1 MKFWQII
8 KNMNWASR
16 LGLFIVSGFGFCA
29 IFAPWLAPYGQSEI
43 VGDVWGPL
51 FGKFIFGTDQIGRDM
66 LSMLIYGARNMIA
79 LALLT
84 TGCAFGLGSLLGFLA
99 ATMGGWVDQVLSRF
113 VDVVISI
120 PTLIFAL
127 IVLSATGTSISAL
140 VIVIAI
146 IYAMPVYRIARAVA
160 MDIEVMEYVE
170 VARLRGEGLW
180 WIMRKEILPNALTP
194 LAAEFGQRA
203 QFSRPWPAAATC
215 RLGFHGTGKRRW
227 NCLGVYASAGTCHL
241 HRPADH
247 WHQPDCRFSSPES
260 QRLARRPLTIR
271 CRGQGIIS
279 TASKR
284 VTRGAVSYSSLARKR
299 SSTALKS
306 VCRSQNMR
314 CLPIATTF
322 ALGQPRSAL

>member
-8 KNMNWASR
+8 KNMTWASR
-16 LGLFIVSGFGFCA
+16 LGLFVVSGFGFCA

-43 VGDVWGPL
+43 VGDVWEPL

-127 IVLSATGTSISAL
+127 IVLSSTGTSISAL

-194 LAAEFGQRA
+194 LAAEFGLRFCFVFLLISGLSFLGLGLQPPLADWGAMVRGNA
-203 QFSRPWPAAATC
+203 DGIAWGYMHPLVPATC
-215 RLGFHGTGKRRW
+215 IAL
-227 NCLGVYASAGTCHL
+227 
-241 HRPADH
+241 
-247 WHQPDCRFSSPES
+247 
-260 QRLARRPLTIR
+260 LTI
-271 CRGQGIIS
+271 GINLIVDS
-279 TASKR
+279 VVQKASGLR
-284 VTRGAVSYSSLARKR
+284 EDH
-299 SSTALKS
+299 
-306 VCRSQNMR
+306 
-314 CLPIATTF
+314 
-322 ALGQPRSAL
+322 

>member
-16 LGLFIVSGFGFCA
+16 LGLFVVSGFGFCA

-43 VGDVWGPL
+43 VGDVWEPL

-140 VIVIAI
+140 VIVITI

-194 LAAEFGQRA
+194 LAAEFGLRFCFVFLLISGLSFLGLGLQPPLADWGAMVRGNA
-203 QFSRPWPAAATC
+203 DGIAWGYMHPLVPATC
-215 RLGFHGTGKRRW
+215 IAL
-227 NCLGVYASAGTCHL
+227 
-241 HRPADH
+241 
-247 WHQPDCRFSSPES
+247 
-260 QRLARRPLTIR
+260 LTI
-271 CRGQGIIS
+271 GINLIVDS
-279 TASKR
+279 IVQKASGLR
-284 VTRGAVSYSSLARKR
+284 EDH
-299 SSTALKS
+299 
-306 VCRSQNMR
+306 
-314 CLPIATTF
+314 
-322 ALGQPRSAL
+322 